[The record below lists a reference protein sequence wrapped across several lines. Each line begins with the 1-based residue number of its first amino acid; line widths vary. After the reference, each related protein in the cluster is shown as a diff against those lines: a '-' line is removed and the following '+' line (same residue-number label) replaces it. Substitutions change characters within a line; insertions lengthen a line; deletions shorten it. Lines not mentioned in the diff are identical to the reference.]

1 MPVIQ
6 APNISDLINT
16 GLRELGELKFTD
28 ISAPLQHYTAMS
40 RLMRKAKIDFY
51 DAGWGIQW
59 DVMTEDN
66 GSAAFV
72 GLYATDNVNVPN
84 TMTQG
89 NVDWRHITWNW
100 AMDRREVVMNG
111 SARRIVD
118 LMKTRRHA
126 AFVSAVKKFEK
137 AFWTLPASTNT
148 TDPYGVPYWVVKTA
162 TDAASDTT
170 NRGFNGTTPSGYT
183 TVGGLSPT
191 TYPAWRNYGD
201 AYTAISVDD
210 LIPKWERMA
219 DFIEFK
225 PAVSDGTPTFNTG
238 DDYGWFTTYKVYQGV
253 KQILKGQNEDLGF
266 DLDPMDG
273 KPTFR
278 RGKVEWVPQLD
289 TDTDDPVYGLN
300 FGEFKTAGL
309 RGEWLKETVIPV
321 RNDQHTVSSQH
332 VDCSLQFLTRNR
344 RCHGVLSKGTSGS
357 VS

>member
-28 ISAPLQHYTAMS
+28 ISYDLQRYIAMS
-40 RLMRKAKIDFY
+40 RLMRKSKIDFY
-51 DAGWGIQW
+51 SAGWGVQW
-59 DVMTEDN
+59 DVMTDDN
-66 GSAAFV
+66 GSAQFV

-84 TMTQG
+84 VMTQG

-118 LMKTRRHA
+118 LMRIRRIA
-126 AFVSAVKKFEK
+126 AFVSAIKKFER
-137 AFWTLPASTNT
+137 AFWTLPGATNT
-148 TDPYGVPYWVVKTA
+148 TDPYGVPYWVVKTS
-162 TDAASDTT
+162 TDAASSSTK
-170 NRGFNGTTPSGYT
+170 GFNGTTPSGYT

-191 TYPAWRNYGD
+191 TYPAWTNYAD
-201 AYTAISVDD
+201 AYTAISIDD

-219 DFIEFK
+219 DFIAFE
-225 PAVSDGTPTFNTG
+225 PPVENEPNFNTG
-238 DDYGWFTTYKVYQGV
+238 DDYGWYTVYSVYQGV
-253 KQILKGQNEDLGF
+253 KQILKGQNDDLGF

-278 RGKVEWVPQLD
+278 RRKVEWVPQLD
-289 TDTDDPVYGLN
+289 ADTDKPVYGLN
-300 FGEFKTAGL
+300 WGEFKTAGL

-332 VDCSLQFLTRNR
+332 VDCTLQYLTRDR
-344 RCHGVLSKGTSGS
+344 RRHGVLSTGTSGTI
-357 VS
+357 